1 MIGLRSFVFNAL
13 FYVWALVM
21 ILLWLPALALPRRHT
36 VRGMEIWAAG
46 NLAML
51 RAICGV
57 QVEVRGRENLPSG
70 ACIVASK
77 HQSAW
82 DTFVYHVLLED
93 PSIVLKQE
101 LMWLPGYGQHA
112 RKVGMIPIDRAGG
125 AKALKGMLRSARLRA
140 EAGRPILIF
149 PEGHRAPPD
158 ATLDFQPGV
167 AALYKDLGLP
177 VVPVALNSGLHWGRH
192 RFERPPGTIVV
203 EFLPIIPPGLDRK
216 EFMARLRDAIAIK
229 TELLVAE
236 GRSVD
241 KASGNP

>member
-1 MIGLRSFVFNAL
+1 MIGLRSAL
-13 FYVWALVM
+13 FNLCFYLWTAFM
-21 ILLWLPALALPRRHT
+21 AISWLPALLLPRRVT
-36 VRGMEIWAAG
+36 VRGMEIWACG

-51 RAICGV
+51 RAICDIKL
-57 QVEVRGRENLPSG
+57 EVRGRENIPAG

-82 DTFVYHVLLED
+82 DTFVYHVLLDD

-101 LMWLPGYGQHA
+101 LMWLPFYGQHA
-112 RKVGMIPIDRAGG
+112 AKVGMIPIDRAGG

-149 PEGHRAPPD
+149 PEGHRSPPD

-177 VVPVALNSGLHWGRH
+177 VVPVALNSGLHWGR
-192 RFERPPGTIVV
+192 RKFTRPPGTIVV
-203 EFLPIIPPGLDRK
+203 EFQPVIPPGLERK
-216 EFMARLRDAIAIK
+216 EFMSRLRDAIA
-229 TELLVAE
+229 LRSLALVAE
-236 GRSVD
+236 GQTVD
-241 KASGNP
+241 NLRDNS